1 MKKERYESDLF
12 MEYFLKNKTNNEK
25 KKKINREF
33 IPKVIAAKKA
43 SIIENI

>member
-25 KKKINREF
+25 KKNREF
-33 IPKVIAAKKA
+33 IPKVIAEKKA